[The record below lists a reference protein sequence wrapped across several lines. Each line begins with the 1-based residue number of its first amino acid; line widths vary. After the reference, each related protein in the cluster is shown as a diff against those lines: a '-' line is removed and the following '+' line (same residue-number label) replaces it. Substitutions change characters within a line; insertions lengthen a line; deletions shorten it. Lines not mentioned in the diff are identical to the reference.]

1 MQKEKLAKI
10 LFMIFLMVLS
20 FSVLTRIIPESKF
33 VQETIQHLEESQNTI
48 MKFSGTTIAT
58 SLSLSALPNDFAS
71 PLAST
76 VSDLNTYFIFIF
88 AVLFV
93 EKLGVIEGI
102 KIALVWMI
110 PAACI
115 LYIAAILTSKEMF
128 KNFAKKLL
136 ILGISIIMV
145 IPISTHFTET
155 VCADYLTYVDET
167 IEEADAGANKI
178 NELMAEENEDATFF
192 DKLTDAFK
200 TAIRD
205 VNDLLAYFKNVVKK
219 CVNSVAVMIV
229 TTFVLPML
237 TMLLFRWLLTELFAL
252 HLPVPKVS
260 VKLPKEL
267 KKRFTKE
274 TDLIEVVN
282 DDEGQE

>member
-1 MQKEKLAKI
+1 MRKEKLVKI
-10 LFMIFLMVLS
+10 LAIVFLMVFS
-20 FSVLTRIIPESKF
+20 FTVLTHVIPESKF
-33 VQETIQHLEESQNTI
+33 VQDTVNHLEDSQNTI

-93 EKLGVIEGI
+93 EKLLVIEGI

-110 PAACI
+110 PAACVLGI
-115 LYIAAILTSKEMF
+115 LAIVFEKEMF

-136 ILGISIIMV
+136 ILGISV
-145 IPISTHFTET
+145 ILVVPMSTHFTET

-167 IEEADAGANKI
+167 IEEADAGAGKI
-178 NELMAEENEDATFF
+178 NEIMAEGNEEATFF
-192 DKLTDAFK
+192 DKLSDAFK
-200 TAIRD
+200 TAISD

-237 TMLLFRWLLTELFAL
+237 VMLLFRWLLTELFAL
-252 HLPVPKVS
+252 HLPAPKVS
-260 VKLPKEL
+260 IKLPKEL
-267 KKRFTKE
+267 KNKFRKE

-282 DDEGQE
+282 DDER

>member
-1 MQKEKLAKI
+1 MRKEKLVKI
-10 LFMIFLMVLS
+10 LAIVFLMVFS
-20 FSVLTRIIPESKF
+20 FTVLTHVIPESKF
-33 VQETIQHLEESQNTI
+33 VQDTVKHLEDSQNTI

-93 EKLGVIEGI
+93 EKLLVIEGI

-115 LYIAAILTSKEMF
+115 LGILAIVFEKEMF

-136 ILGISIIMV
+136 ILGISV
-145 IPISTHFTET
+145 ILVVPMSTHFTET

-167 IEEADAGANKI
+167 IEEADAGAGKI
-178 NELMAEENEDATFF
+178 NEIMAEGNEEATFF
-192 DKLTDAFK
+192 DKLSDAFK
-200 TAIRD
+200 TAISD

-237 TMLLFRWLLTELFAL
+237 VMLLFRWLLTELFAL
-252 HLPVPKVS
+252 HLPATKVS
-260 VKLPKEL
+260 IKLTKEL
-267 KKRFTKE
+267 KTKFRKE

-282 DDEGQE
+282 DDER